1 MWLIIVRNLHGCCDN
16 EMETKPTIHAPCP
29 ALGERLVL
37 VATVFIITIRRCPA
51 HCWGHRRCSVNVHPS
66 PSSCSQTSQGA
77 HPRSVIC
84 SSVEKGSRVGN
95 GESRGCFFP
104 GSQTG
109 LALFPLSC
117 YTKSFIIPCVTCF
130 QLPPRKS
137 APPSCT
143 FLKEKA
149 FTYMG
154 SY

>member
-1 MWLIIVRNLHGCCDN
+1 
-16 EMETKPTIHAPCP
+16 METKPTIHAPHP

-37 VATVFIITIRRCPA
+37 VVTVFIIIIRRCPA
-51 HCWGHRRCSVNVHPS
+51 TAGVTGGAQRMLIPS

-77 HPRSVIC
+77 HPHSVIC
-84 SSVEKGSRVGN
+84 SPVEKESRVGN

-104 GSQTG
+104 GSRTG
-109 LALFPLSC
+109 LALFPVSC

-143 FLKEKA
+143 LLKEKA